1 MPTLSRMKNFFRNI
15 FAKRRNDGDLDDEVH
30 FYVDLLAEEKM
41 RAGMNPEEARRTA
54 RIELGGIEQVKEQVR
69 EVRAGAWLDTVIQDL
84 RYGARMLRKNPG
96 FTAIAVLTL
105 ALGIGANTA
114 IFSVVSAVILRPL
127 PYANPQQLIVLRE
140 TTQSVGPHSPSYP
153 DFLDWRKQSRSFS
166 QMAAINN
173 REFNLS
179 GVAQPENISGYVVSA
194 NCLSMLGVRPFL
206 GRDFLPSEDA
216 PGTAPIVLLSYALWQ
231 SHLGADP
238 SAVGKSIT
246 LDGRSFTII
255 GVLPPNIRLLEKT
268 DILAP
273 IGVWAGDTDMTDR
286 GDRGD
291 MDAVGRLVSGAS
303 ISQAQAEMDT
313 IAANLRKEYPATN
326 SGVGISMASLRDEL
340 VGDSRPPILVLF
352 GAVVFV
358 LLIACVNVAN
368 LFLVRGAARAREIAV
383 RQACGA
389 SRQRLVRQMLT
400 ESFLLAFLGGGLGIL
415 FGALGIEGLRRLVSM
430 DMLQGAIIGMDRSVL
445 LFSGAMVVFVAIA
458 FGLVPA
464 WQASQPHVQ
473 ETLKDGGRSSTASAA
488 QHRLRGVLVM
498 AETALALVLLVGA
511 GLMMKSMYRLLQ
523 VDPGFRP
530 ERVLTMEI
538 NLRTAQ
544 YSKPEASSNFWRQ
557 VLDRVRALPGVD
569 TAALGTVL
577 PLSGNHNRGDIT
589 IEGLPTPDP
598 GKFPH
603 PDFHMVSPSYIDA
616 LSIPLLRGRNFTD
629 ADTDTA
635 SQVALINAT
644 MARRFWPNEDP
655 TGKRFHFGHPGSTEP
670 WMEIIGVVGDTKL
683 YGLSNPSR
691 LELYLPLQQSHPNDM
706 FLVLRSAIDPA
717 SLTPAVRDAV
727 ASIDK
732 DQPVF
737 NVNTMK
743 QLVDASVATRHI
755 TLVLLGLFSGLAL
768 LLAAIGIYGVISY
781 SVQQRT
787 HEIGIRMAL
796 GAQRSDVLRLVVGQG
811 VKLAALGIAIGIAAA
826 FGLTRLMAS
835 LLFGVGAYDPV
846 AFVTAAIILL
856 LVAIAACYI
865 PARRAIAVDPMVA
878 LRYE

>member
-1 MPTLSRMKNFFRNI
+1 MPMLSRMTRLWRNF
-15 FAKRRNDGDLDDEVH
+15 FAKRRNDRDLDDEVH
-30 FYVDLLAEEKM
+30 SYVDLLAEEKM
-41 RAGMNPEEARRTA
+41 REGMRPDEARRTA
-54 RIELGGIEQVKEQVR
+54 RIELGGVEQVKEDVR
-69 EVRAGAWLDTVIQDL
+69 EVRAGAWLDIVFQDI

-96 FTAIAVLTL
+96 FTAVAILTL

-114 IFSVVSAVILRPL
+114 IFSVVSAVLLRPL

-153 DFLDWRKQSRSFS
+153 DFLDWRKQSRTFS

-179 GVAQPENISGYVVSA
+179 GVAQPENISGYAVSA

-216 PGTAPIVLLSYALWQ
+216 PGSAPVVLLSYALWQ

-238 SAVGKSIT
+238 SPVGKNIT

-273 IGVWAGDTDMTDR
+273 IGVWAGDMTDR

-415 FGALGIEGLRRLVSM
+415 VGALGIEGLRQLISAE
-430 DMLQGAIIGMDRSVL
+430 MLQGAIIGMDRSVL

-488 QHRLRGVLVM
+488 QHRLRGLLVM

-544 YSKPEASSNFWRQ
+544 YSKPEASRNFWRQ
-557 VLDRVRALPGVD
+557 VLDKVRDLPGVD
-569 TAALGTVL
+569 AAALGTVL
-577 PLSGNHNRGDIT
+577 PLSGDHNRADIT
-589 IEGLPTPDP
+589 IEALPTPDP

-635 SQVALINAT
+635 PQVALINAT
-644 MARRFWPNEDP
+644 MARRFWPNEDA
-655 TGKRFHFGHPGSTEP
+655 TGKRFHWGHPGSKEP
-670 WMEIIGVVGDTKL
+670 WIEIIGVVGDTKL
-683 YGLSNPSR
+683 YGLANPSR
-691 LELYLPLQQSHPNDM
+691 LELYMPLQQSRSSDM

-737 NVNTMK
+737 SVNTMK

-796 GAQRSDVLRLVVGQG
+796 GAQRRDVLRLVVGQG
-811 VKLAALGIAIGIAAA
+811 VRLAALGIAIGIAAA

>member
-1 MPTLSRMKNFFRNI
+1 MPMLSRMTRLWRNF
-15 FAKRRNDGDLDDEVH
+15 FAKRRNDRDLDDEVH
-30 FYVDLLAEEKM
+30 SYVDLLAEEKM
-41 RAGMNPEEARRTA
+41 REGMRPDEARRTA
-54 RIELGGIEQVKEQVR
+54 RIELGGVEQVKEDVR
-69 EVRAGAWLDTVIQDL
+69 EVRAGAWLDIVFQDI

-96 FTAIAVLTL
+96 FTAVAILTL

-114 IFSVVSAVILRPL
+114 IFSVVSAVLLRPL

-153 DFLDWRKQSRSFS
+153 DFLDWRKQSRTFS

-179 GVAQPENISGYVVSA
+179 GVAQPENISGYAVSA

-216 PGTAPIVLLSYALWQ
+216 PGSAPVVLLSYALWQ

-238 SAVGKSIT
+238 SPVGKNIT

-273 IGVWAGDTDMTDR
+273 IGVWAGDMTDR

-415 FGALGIEGLRRLVSM
+415 VGALGIEGLRQLISAE
-430 DMLQGAIIGMDRSVL
+430 MLQGAIIGMDRSVL

-488 QHRLRGVLVM
+488 QHRLRGLLVM

-544 YSKPEASSNFWRQ
+544 YSKPEASRNFWRQ
-557 VLDRVRALPGVD
+557 VLDKVRDLPGVD
-569 TAALGTVL
+569 AAALGTVL
-577 PLSGNHNRGDIT
+577 PLSGDHNRADIT
-589 IEGLPTPDP
+589 IEALPTPDP

-635 SQVALINAT
+635 PQVALINAT
-644 MARRFWPNEDP
+644 MARRFWPNEDA
-655 TGKRFHFGHPGSTEP
+655 TGKRFHWGHPGSKEP
-670 WMEIIGVVGDTKL
+670 WIEIIGVVGDTKL
-683 YGLSNPSR
+683 YGLANPSR
-691 LELYLPLQQSHPNDM
+691 LELYMPLQQSRSSDM

-737 NVNTMK
+737 SVNTMK

-856 LVAIAACYI
+856 LVAIAACYF

>member
-1 MPTLSRMKNFFRNI
+1 MLSRMTRLWRNF
-15 FAKRRNDGDLDDEVH
+15 FAKRRNDRDLDDEVH
-30 FYVDLLAEEKM
+30 SYVDLLAEEKM
-41 RAGMNPEEARRTA
+41 REGMRPDEARRTA
-54 RIELGGIEQVKEQVR
+54 RIELGGVEQVKEDVR
-69 EVRAGAWLDTVIQDL
+69 EVRAGAWLDIVFQDI

-96 FTAIAVLTL
+96 FTAVAILTL

-114 IFSVVSAVILRPL
+114 IFSVVSAVLLRPL

-153 DFLDWRKQSRSFS
+153 DFLDWRKQSRTFS

-179 GVAQPENISGYVVSA
+179 GVAQPENISGYAVSA

-216 PGTAPIVLLSYALWQ
+216 PGSAPVVLLSYALWQ

-238 SAVGKSIT
+238 SPVGKNIT

-273 IGVWAGDTDMTDR
+273 IGVWAGDMTDR

-415 FGALGIEGLRRLVSM
+415 VGALGIEGLRQLISAE
-430 DMLQGAIIGMDRSVL
+430 MLQGAIIGMDRSVL

-488 QHRLRGVLVM
+488 QHRLRGLLVM

-544 YSKPEASSNFWRQ
+544 YSKPEASRNFWRQ
-557 VLDRVRALPGVD
+557 VLDKVRDLPGVD
-569 TAALGTVL
+569 AAALGTVL
-577 PLSGNHNRGDIT
+577 PLSGDHNRADIT
-589 IEGLPTPDP
+589 IEALPTPDP

-635 SQVALINAT
+635 PQVALINAT
-644 MARRFWPNEDP
+644 MARRFWPNEDA
-655 TGKRFHFGHPGSTEP
+655 TGKRFHWGHPGSKEP
-670 WMEIIGVVGDTKL
+670 WIEIIGVVGDTKL
-683 YGLSNPSR
+683 YGLANPSR
-691 LELYLPLQQSHPNDM
+691 LELYMPLQQSRSSDM

-737 NVNTMK
+737 SVNTMK

-796 GAQRSDVLRLVVGQG
+796 GAQRRDVLRLVVGQG
-811 VKLAALGIAIGIAAA
+811 VRLAALGIAIGIAAA

-846 AFVTAAIILL
+846 AFMAAALLLL

>member
-1 MPTLSRMKNFFRNI
+1 MWLTNAITNWIKRSRKDR
-15 FAKRRNDGDLDDEVH
+15 DLNNEVRS
-30 FYVDLLAEEKM
+30 YIDLLAEEKM
-41 RAGMNPEEARRTA
+41 RQGISPGEARRTA
-54 RIELGGIEQVKEQVR
+54 RIELGGVEQVKEQVR
-69 EVRAGAWLDTVIQDL
+69 EVRAGAWLDSLFQDL
-84 RYGARMLRKNPG
+84 RYGARLLRKNPS
-96 FTAIAVLTL
+96 FTVIAVLTL

-114 IFSVVSAVILRPL
+114 IFSIVNAVLLRPL

-140 TTQSVGPHSPSYP
+140 TTQSVGAHSPSYP
-153 DFLDWRKQSRSFS
+153 DFLDWRIQSTTFR

-179 GVAQPENISGYVVSA
+179 GVAQPENINGYAVSP

-206 GRDFLPSEDA
+206 GRDFLPSEDT
-216 PGTAPIVLLSYALWQ
+216 PGTAPIVMLSYALWQ

-238 SAVGKSIT
+238 NAVGKSLT
-246 LDGRSFTII
+246 LDGRSFTIVGI
-255 GVLPPNIRLLEKT
+255 LPPNFRLLDKT

-273 IGVWAGDTDMTDR
+273 IGVWAGDVDMTDR
-286 GDRGD
+286 GERGD
-291 MDAVGRLVSGAS
+291 LDVLGRLAHGAT
-303 ISQAQAEMDT
+303 IAQARAEMDT
-313 IAANLRKEYPATN
+313 IAANLRKEYPAPN
-326 SGVGISMASLRDEL
+326 GGVGISMATLRDEL
-340 VGDSRPPILVLF
+340 VGESRPAILVLF

-389 SRQRLVRQMLT
+389 TRERLVRQMLT
-400 ESFLLAFLGGGLGIL
+400 ESFLLASLGGGLGIL
-415 FGALGIEGLRRLVSM
+415 VGWLGIEGLRHLISM
-430 DMLQGAIIGMDRSVL
+430 DMLQGAVIGIDRNVL
-445 LFSGAMVVFVAIA
+445 LFSGAMVVLVAIA

-464 WQASQPHVQ
+464 WQASQPRVQ
-473 ETLKDGGRSSTASAA
+473 ETLKDGGRSSTPSAA

-544 YSKPEASSNFWRQ
+544 YSKPEASLNFWRQ
-557 VLDRVRALPGVD
+557 ALDKVRALPGID

-589 IEGLPTPDP
+589 VEGMPTPEL

-603 PDFHMVSPSYIDA
+603 PDYHTISSSYIEV
-616 LSIPLLRGRNFTD
+616 LNIPLLRGRNFTD
-629 ADTDTA
+629 ADIDTA
-635 SQVALINAT
+635 PRVALINAT
-644 MARRFWPNEDP
+644 MARRFWPNEDA
-655 TGKRFHFGHPGSTEP
+655 TGKRFHWGHPGSKEP
-670 WMEIIGVVGDTKL
+670 WIEIIGVVGDTKL
-683 YGLSNPSR
+683 YGLANPSR
-691 LELYLPLQQSHPNDM
+691 LELYMPFQQSRASDM
-706 FLVLRSAIDPA
+706 FLVLRSAGDPA
-717 SLTPAVRDAV
+717 SLTSAVREAV
-727 ASIDK
+727 AAIDK

-737 NVNTMK
+737 NVNTMT
-743 QLVDASVATRHI
+743 QLVNDSVATRHI
-755 TLVLLGLFSGLAL
+755 TLVLLGLFSALAL
-768 LLAAIGIYGVISY
+768 VLAAIGIYGVIAY

-796 GAQRSDVLRLVVGQG
+796 GAQRTDVLRLVVGHG
-811 VKLAALGIAIGIAAA
+811 VKLAALGIAIGVAAA
-826 FGLTRLMAS
+826 FGLTRLMSS
-835 LLFGVGAYDPV
+835 LLFGTGSTDPV
-846 AFVTAAIILL
+846 TFASAAAILL
-856 LVAIAACYI
+856 LVAVAACYI

>member
-1 MPTLSRMKNFFRNI
+1 MPMLSRMTRLWRNF
-15 FAKRRNDGDLDDEVH
+15 FAKRRNDRDLDDEVH
-30 FYVDLLAEEKM
+30 SYVDLLAEEKM
-41 RAGMNPEEARRTA
+41 REGMRPDEARRTA
-54 RIELGGIEQVKEQVR
+54 RIELGGVEQVKEDVR
-69 EVRAGAWLDTVIQDL
+69 EVRAGAWLDIVFQDI

-96 FTAIAVLTL
+96 FTAVAILTL

-114 IFSVVSAVILRPL
+114 IFSVVSAVLLRPL

-153 DFLDWRKQSRSFS
+153 DFLDWRKQSRTFS

-179 GVAQPENISGYVVSA
+179 GVAQPENISGYAVSA

-216 PGTAPIVLLSYALWQ
+216 PGSAPVVLLSYALWQ

-238 SAVGKSIT
+238 SPVGKNIT

-273 IGVWAGDTDMTDR
+273 IGVWAGDMTDR

-415 FGALGIEGLRRLVSM
+415 VGALGIEGLRQLISAE
-430 DMLQGAIIGMDRSVL
+430 MLQGAIIGMDRSVL

-488 QHRLRGVLVM
+488 QHRLRGLLVM

-544 YSKPEASSNFWRQ
+544 YSKPEASRNFWRQ
-557 VLDRVRALPGVD
+557 VLDKVRDLPGVD
-569 TAALGTVL
+569 AAALGTVL
-577 PLSGNHNRGDIT
+577 PLSGDHNRADIT
-589 IEGLPTPDP
+589 IEALPTPDP

-635 SQVALINAT
+635 PQVALINAT
-644 MARRFWPNEDP
+644 MARRFWPNEDA
-655 TGKRFHFGHPGSTEP
+655 TGKRFHWGHPGSKEP
-670 WMEIIGVVGDTKL
+670 WIEIIGVVGDTKL
-683 YGLSNPSR
+683 YGLANPSR
-691 LELYLPLQQSHPNDM
+691 LELYMPLQQSRSSDM

-737 NVNTMK
+737 SVNTMK

-796 GAQRSDVLRLVVGQG
+796 GAQRRDVLRLVVGQG
-811 VKLAALGIAIGIAAA
+811 VRLAALGIAIGIAAA

-846 AFVTAAIILL
+846 AFMAAALLLL

>member
-1 MPTLSRMKNFFRNI
+1 MPMLSRMTRLWRNF
-15 FAKRRNDGDLDDEVH
+15 FAKRRNDRDLDDEVH
-30 FYVDLLAEEKM
+30 SYVDLLAEEKM
-41 RAGMNPEEARRTA
+41 REGMRPDEARRTA
-54 RIELGGIEQVKEQVR
+54 RIELGGVEQVKEDVR
-69 EVRAGAWLDTVIQDL
+69 EVRAGAWLDIVFQDI

-96 FTAIAVLTL
+96 FTAVAILTL

-114 IFSVVSAVILRPL
+114 IFSVVSAVLLRPL

-153 DFLDWRKQSRSFS
+153 DFLDWRKQSRTFS

-179 GVAQPENISGYVVSA
+179 GVAQPENISGYAVSA

-216 PGTAPIVLLSYALWQ
+216 PGSAPVVLLSYALWQ

-238 SAVGKSIT
+238 SPVGKNIT

-273 IGVWAGDTDMTDR
+273 IGVWAGDMTDR

-415 FGALGIEGLRRLVSM
+415 VGALGIEGLRQLISAE
-430 DMLQGAIIGMDRSVL
+430 MLQGAIIGMDRSVL

-488 QHRLRGVLVM
+488 QHRLRGLLVM

-544 YSKPEASSNFWRQ
+544 YPKPEASRNFWRQ
-557 VLDRVRALPGVD
+557 VLDKVRDLPGVD
-569 TAALGTVL
+569 AAALGTVL
-577 PLSGNHNRGDIT
+577 PLSGDHNRADIT
-589 IEGLPTPDP
+589 IEALPTPDP

-635 SQVALINAT
+635 PQVALINAT
-644 MARRFWPNEDP
+644 MARRFWPNEDA
-655 TGKRFHFGHPGSTEP
+655 TGKRFHWGHPGSKEP
-670 WMEIIGVVGDTKL
+670 WIEIIGVVGDTKL
-683 YGLSNPSR
+683 YGLANPSR
-691 LELYLPLQQSHPNDM
+691 LELYMPLQQSRSSDM

-737 NVNTMK
+737 SVNTMK

-796 GAQRSDVLRLVVGQG
+796 GAQRRDVLRLVVGQG
-811 VKLAALGIAIGIAAA
+811 VRLAALGIAIGIAAA

>member
-1 MPTLSRMKNFFRNI
+1 MPMLSRMTRLWRNF
-15 FAKRRNDGDLDDEVH
+15 FAKRRNDRDLDDEVH
-30 FYVDLLAEEKM
+30 SYVDLLAEEKM
-41 RAGMNPEEARRTA
+41 REGMRPDEARRTA
-54 RIELGGIEQVKEQVR
+54 RIELGGVEQVKEDVR
-69 EVRAGAWLDTVIQDL
+69 EVRAGAWLDIVFQDI

-96 FTAIAVLTL
+96 FTAVAILTL

-114 IFSVVSAVILRPL
+114 IFSVVSAVLLRPL

-153 DFLDWRKQSRSFS
+153 DFLDWRKQSRTFS

-179 GVAQPENISGYVVSA
+179 GVAQPENISGYAVSA

-216 PGTAPIVLLSYALWQ
+216 PGSAPVVLLSYALWQ

-238 SAVGKSIT
+238 SPVGKNIT

-273 IGVWAGDTDMTDR
+273 IGVWAGDMTDR

-313 IAANLRKEYPATN
+313 IAANLRKEYPSTN

-415 FGALGIEGLRRLVSM
+415 VGALGIEGLRQLISAE
-430 DMLQGAIIGMDRSVL
+430 MLQGAIIGMDRSVL

-488 QHRLRGVLVM
+488 QHRLRGLLVM

-544 YSKPEASSNFWRQ
+544 YSKPEASRNFWRQ
-557 VLDRVRALPGVD
+557 VLDKVRDLPGVD
-569 TAALGTVL
+569 AAALGTVL
-577 PLSGNHNRGDIT
+577 PLSGDHNRADIT
-589 IEGLPTPDP
+589 IEALPTPDP

-635 SQVALINAT
+635 PQVALINAT
-644 MARRFWPNEDP
+644 MARRFWPNEDAV
-655 TGKRFHFGHPGSTEP
+655 GKRFHLGHPGSEGP
-670 WMEIIGVVGDTKL
+670 WVEIIGVVGDTKL
-683 YGLSNPSR
+683 YGLANPSR
-691 LELYLPLQQSHPNDM
+691 LELYLPLQQSHVNNM
-706 FLVLRSAIDPA
+706 YLVLRSAIDPA
-717 SLTPAVRDAV
+717 SLTPAIREAV

-737 NVNTMK
+737 NVNTMT
-743 QLVDASVATRHI
+743 QLVNDSVATRHI
-755 TLVLLGLFSGLAL
+755 TLVLLGLFSALAL
-768 LLAAIGIYGVISY
+768 VLAAIGIYGVIAY

-796 GAQRSDVLRLVVGQG
+796 GARRSDVLRLVVGHG
-811 VKLAALGIAIGIAAA
+811 VKLAALGIAIGVAAA
-826 FGLTRLMAS
+826 FGLTRLMSS
-835 LLFGVGAYDPV
+835 LLFGTGSTDPITF
-846 AFVTAAIILL
+846 ASAAAILL
-856 LVAIAACYI
+856 LVAVAACYI

>member
-1 MPTLSRMKNFFRNI
+1 MPMLSRMTRLWRNF
-15 FAKRRNDGDLDDEVH
+15 FAKRRNDRDLDDEVH
-30 FYVDLLAEEKM
+30 SYVDLLAEEKM
-41 RAGMNPEEARRTA
+41 REGMRPDEARRTA
-54 RIELGGIEQVKEQVR
+54 RIELGGVEQVKEDVR
-69 EVRAGAWLDTVIQDL
+69 EVRAGAWLDIVFQDI

-96 FTAIAVLTL
+96 FTAVAILTL

-114 IFSVVSAVILRPL
+114 IFSVVSAVLLRPL

-153 DFLDWRKQSRSFS
+153 DFLDWRKQSRTFS

-179 GVAQPENISGYVVSA
+179 GVAQPENISGYAVSA

-216 PGTAPIVLLSYALWQ
+216 PGSAPVVLLSYALWQ

-238 SAVGKSIT
+238 SPVGKNIT

-273 IGVWAGDTDMTDR
+273 IGVWAGDMTDR

-415 FGALGIEGLRRLVSM
+415 VGALGIEGLRQLISAE
-430 DMLQGAIIGMDRSVL
+430 MLQGAIIGMDRSVL

-488 QHRLRGVLVM
+488 QHRLRGLLVM

-544 YSKPEASSNFWRQ
+544 YSKPEASRNFWRQ
-557 VLDRVRALPGVD
+557 VLDKVRDLPGVD
-569 TAALGTVL
+569 AAALGTVL
-577 PLSGNHNRGDIT
+577 PLSGDHNRADIT
-589 IEGLPTPDP
+589 IEALPTPDP

-635 SQVALINAT
+635 PQVALINAT
-644 MARRFWPNEDP
+644 MARRFWPNEDA
-655 TGKRFHFGHPGSTEP
+655 TGKRFHWGHPGSKEP
-670 WMEIIGVVGDTKL
+670 WIEIIGVVGDTKL
-683 YGLSNPSR
+683 YGLANPSR
-691 LELYLPLQQSHPNDM
+691 LELYMPLQQSRSSDM

-737 NVNTMK
+737 SVNTMK

-796 GAQRSDVLRLVVGQG
+796 GAQRLDVLRLVVGQG
-811 VKLAALGIAIGIAAA
+811 VRLAALGIAIGIAAA

>member
-1 MPTLSRMKNFFRNI
+1 MPMLSRMTRLWRNF
-15 FAKRRNDGDLDDEVH
+15 FAKRRNDRDLDDEVH
-30 FYVDLLAEEKM
+30 SYVDLLAEEKM
-41 RAGMNPEEARRTA
+41 REGMRPDEARRTA
-54 RIELGGIEQVKEQVR
+54 RIELGGVEQVKEDVR
-69 EVRAGAWLDTVIQDL
+69 EVRAGAWLDIVFQDI

-96 FTAIAVLTL
+96 FTAVAILTL

-114 IFSVVSAVILRPL
+114 IFSVVSAVLLRPL

-153 DFLDWRKQSRSFS
+153 DFLDWRKQSRTFS

-179 GVAQPENISGYVVSA
+179 GVAQPENISGYAVSA

-216 PGTAPIVLLSYALWQ
+216 PGSAPVVLLSYALWQ

-238 SAVGKSIT
+238 SPVGKNIT

-273 IGVWAGDTDMTDR
+273 IGVWAGDMTDR

-415 FGALGIEGLRRLVSM
+415 VGALGIEGLRQLISAE
-430 DMLQGAIIGMDRSVL
+430 MLQGAIIGMDRSVL

-488 QHRLRGVLVM
+488 QHRLRGLLVM

-544 YSKPEASSNFWRQ
+544 YSKPEASRNFWRQ
-557 VLDRVRALPGVD
+557 VLDKVRDLPGVD
-569 TAALGTVL
+569 AAALGTVL
-577 PLSGNHNRGDIT
+577 PLSGDHNRADIT
-589 IEGLPTPDP
+589 IEALPTPDP

-635 SQVALINAT
+635 PQVALINAT
-644 MARRFWPNEDP
+644 MARRFWPNEDA
-655 TGKRFHFGHPGSTEP
+655 TGKRFHWGHPGSKEP
-670 WMEIIGVVGDTKL
+670 WIEIIGVVGDTKL
-683 YGLSNPSR
+683 YGLANPSR
-691 LELYLPLQQSHPNDM
+691 LELYMPLQQSRSSDM

-737 NVNTMK
+737 SVNTMK

-796 GAQRSDVLRLVVGQG
+796 GAQRRDVLRLVVGQG
-811 VKLAALGIAIGIAAA
+811 VRLAALGMAIGIAAA

>member
-473 ETLKDGGRSSTASAA
+473 ETLKDGGRAPGRRGPNDEKYVSSAA
-488 QHRLRGVLVM
+488 SGSGLSPRACAHHGNKFAHRAVLQTGSIF
-498 AETALALVLLVGA
+498 EFLA
-511 GLMMKSMYRLLQ
+511 
-523 VDPGFRP
+523 
-530 ERVLTMEI
+530 
-538 NLRTAQ
+538 
-544 YSKPEASSNFWRQ
+544 
-557 VLDRVRALPGVD
+557 
-569 TAALGTVL
+569 
-577 PLSGNHNRGDIT
+577 
-589 IEGLPTPDP
+589 
-598 GKFPH
+598 
-603 PDFHMVSPSYIDA
+603 
-616 LSIPLLRGRNFTD
+616 
-629 ADTDTA
+629 
-635 SQVALINAT
+635 
-644 MARRFWPNEDP
+644 
-655 TGKRFHFGHPGSTEP
+655 PGS
-670 WMEIIGVVGDTKL
+670 
-683 YGLSNPSR
+683 R
-691 LELYLPLQQSHPNDM
+691 
-706 FLVLRSAIDPA
+706 
-717 SLTPAVRDAV
+717 
-727 ASIDK
+727 
-732 DQPVF
+732 
-737 NVNTMK
+737 
-743 QLVDASVATRHI
+743 
-755 TLVLLGLFSGLAL
+755 
-768 LLAAIGIYGVISY
+768 
-781 SVQQRT
+781 
-787 HEIGIRMAL
+787 
-796 GAQRSDVLRLVVGQG
+796 
-811 VKLAALGIAIGIAAA
+811 
-826 FGLTRLMAS
+826 
-835 LLFGVGAYDPV
+835 
-846 AFVTAAIILL
+846 
-856 LVAIAACYI
+856 
-865 PARRAIAVDPMVA
+865 
-878 LRYE
+878 

>member
-1 MPTLSRMKNFFRNI
+1 MPMLSRMTRLWRNF
-15 FAKRRNDGDLDDEVH
+15 FAKRRNDRDLDDEVH
-30 FYVDLLAEEKM
+30 SYVDLLAEEKM
-41 RAGMNPEEARRTA
+41 REGMRPDEARRTA
-54 RIELGGIEQVKEQVR
+54 RIELGGVEQVKEDVR
-69 EVRAGAWLDTVIQDL
+69 EVRAGAWLDIVFQDI

-96 FTAIAVLTL
+96 FTAVAILTL

-114 IFSVVSAVILRPL
+114 IFSVVSAVLLRPL

-153 DFLDWRKQSRSFS
+153 DFLDWRKQSRTFS

-179 GVAQPENISGYVVSA
+179 GVAQPENISGYAVSA

-216 PGTAPIVLLSYALWQ
+216 PGSAPVVLLSYALWQ

-238 SAVGKSIT
+238 SPVGKNIT

-273 IGVWAGDTDMTDR
+273 IGVWAGDMTDR

-415 FGALGIEGLRRLVSM
+415 VGALGIEGLRQLISAE
-430 DMLQGAIIGMDRSVL
+430 MLQGAIIGMDRSVL

-488 QHRLRGVLVM
+488 QHRLRGLLVM

-544 YSKPEASSNFWRQ
+544 YSKPEASRNFWRQ
-557 VLDRVRALPGVD
+557 VLDKVRDLPGVD
-569 TAALGTVL
+569 AAALGTVL
-577 PLSGNHNRGDIT
+577 PLSGDHNRADIT
-589 IEGLPTPDP
+589 IEALPTPDP

-635 SQVALINAT
+635 PQVALINAT
-644 MARRFWPNEDP
+644 MARRFWPNEDA
-655 TGKRFHFGHPGSTEP
+655 TGKRFHWGHPGSKEP
-670 WMEIIGVVGDTKL
+670 WIEIIGVVGDTKL
-683 YGLSNPSR
+683 YGLANPSR
-691 LELYLPLQQSHPNDM
+691 LELYMPLQQSRSSDM

-737 NVNTMK
+737 SVNTMK

-796 GAQRSDVLRLVVGQG
+796 GAQRRDVLRLVVGQD
-811 VKLAALGIAIGIAAA
+811 VRLAALGIAIGIAAA

>member
-1 MPTLSRMKNFFRNI
+1 MPMLSRMTRLWRNF
-15 FAKRRNDGDLDDEVH
+15 FAKRRNDRDLDDEVH
-30 FYVDLLAEEKM
+30 SYVDLLAEEKM
-41 RAGMNPEEARRTA
+41 REGMRPDEARRTA
-54 RIELGGIEQVKEQVR
+54 RIELGGVEQVKEDVR
-69 EVRAGAWLDTVIQDL
+69 EVRAGAWLDIVFQDI

-96 FTAIAVLTL
+96 FTAVAILTL

-114 IFSVVSAVILRPL
+114 IFSVVSAVLLRPL

-153 DFLDWRKQSRSFS
+153 DFLDWRKQSRTFS

-179 GVAQPENISGYVVSA
+179 GVAQPENISGYAVSA

-216 PGTAPIVLLSYALWQ
+216 PGSAPVVLLSYALWQ

-238 SAVGKSIT
+238 SPVGKNIT

-273 IGVWAGDTDMTDR
+273 IGVWAGDMTDR

-415 FGALGIEGLRRLVSM
+415 VGALGIEGLRQLISAE
-430 DMLQGAIIGMDRSVL
+430 MLQGAIIGMDRSVL

-488 QHRLRGVLVM
+488 QHRLRGLLVM

-544 YSKPEASSNFWRQ
+544 YSKPEASRNFWRQ
-557 VLDRVRALPGVD
+557 VLDKVRDLPGVD
-569 TAALGTVL
+569 AAALGTVL
-577 PLSGNHNRGDIT
+577 PLSGDHNRADIT
-589 IEGLPTPDP
+589 IEALPTPDP

-635 SQVALINAT
+635 PQVALINAT
-644 MARRFWPNEDP
+644 MARRFWPNEDA
-655 TGKRFHFGHPGSTEP
+655 TGKRFHWGHPGSKEP
-670 WMEIIGVVGDTKL
+670 WIEIIGVVGDTKL
-683 YGLSNPSR
+683 YGLANPSR
-691 LELYLPLQQSHPNDM
+691 LELYMPLQQSRSSDM

-737 NVNTMK
+737 SVNTMK

-796 GAQRSDVLRLVVGQG
+796 GAQRRDVLRLVVGQG
-811 VKLAALGIAIGIAAA
+811 VRLAALGIAIGIAAA

-846 AFVTAAIILL
+846 AFMAAAIILL

>member
-1 MPTLSRMKNFFRNI
+1 MPMLSRMTRLWRNF
-15 FAKRRNDGDLDDEVH
+15 FAKRRNDRDLDDEVH
-30 FYVDLLAEEKM
+30 SYVDLLAEEKM
-41 RAGMNPEEARRTA
+41 REGMRPDEARRTA
-54 RIELGGIEQVKEQVR
+54 RIELGGVEQVKEDVR
-69 EVRAGAWLDTVIQDL
+69 EVRAGAWLDIVFQDI

-96 FTAIAVLTL
+96 FTAVAILTL

-114 IFSVVSAVILRPL
+114 IFSVVSAVLLRPL

-153 DFLDWRKQSRSFS
+153 DFLDWRKQSRTFS

-179 GVAQPENISGYVVSA
+179 GVAQPENISGYAVSA

-216 PGTAPIVLLSYALWQ
+216 PGSAPVVLLSYALWQ

-238 SAVGKSIT
+238 SPVGKNIT

-273 IGVWAGDTDMTDR
+273 IGVWAGDMTDR

-313 IAANLRKEYPATN
+313 IAANLRKEYPSTN

-415 FGALGIEGLRRLVSM
+415 VGALGIEGLRQLISAE
-430 DMLQGAIIGMDRSVL
+430 MLQGAIIGMDRSVL

-488 QHRLRGVLVM
+488 QHRLRGLLVM

-544 YSKPEASSNFWRQ
+544 YSKPEASRNFWRQ
-557 VLDRVRALPGVD
+557 VLDKVRDLPGVD
-569 TAALGTVL
+569 AAALGTVL
-577 PLSGNHNRGDIT
+577 PLSGDHNRADIT
-589 IEGLPTPDP
+589 IEALPTPDP

-635 SQVALINAT
+635 PQVALINAT
-644 MARRFWPNEDP
+644 MARRFWPNEDA
-655 TGKRFHFGHPGSTEP
+655 TGKRFHWGHPGSKEP
-670 WMEIIGVVGDTKL
+670 WIEIIGVVGDTKL
-683 YGLSNPSR
+683 YGLANPSR
-691 LELYLPLQQSHPNDM
+691 LELYMPLQQSRSSDM

-737 NVNTMK
+737 SVNTMK

-796 GAQRSDVLRLVVGQG
+796 GAQRRDVLRLVVGQG

>member
-1 MPTLSRMKNFFRNI
+1 MPMLSRMTRLWRNF
-15 FAKRRNDGDLDDEVH
+15 FAKRRNDRDLDDEVH
-30 FYVDLLAEEKM
+30 SYVDLLAEEKM
-41 RAGMNPEEARRTA
+41 REGMRPDEARRTA
-54 RIELGGIEQVKEQVR
+54 RIELGGVEQVKEDVR
-69 EVRAGAWLDTVIQDL
+69 EVRAGAWLDIVFQDI

-96 FTAIAVLTL
+96 FTAVAILTL

-114 IFSVVSAVILRPL
+114 IFSVVSAVLLRPL

-153 DFLDWRKQSRSFS
+153 DFLDWRKQSRTFS

-179 GVAQPENISGYVVSA
+179 GVAQPENISGYAVSA

-216 PGTAPIVLLSYALWQ
+216 PGSAPVVLLSYALWQ

-238 SAVGKSIT
+238 SPVGKNIT

-273 IGVWAGDTDMTDR
+273 IGVWAGDMTDR

-326 SGVGISMASLRDEL
+326 SGVGISMASLRGEL

-415 FGALGIEGLRRLVSM
+415 VGALGIEGLRQLISAE
-430 DMLQGAIIGMDRSVL
+430 MLQGAIIGMDRSVL

-488 QHRLRGVLVM
+488 QHRLRGLLVM

-544 YSKPEASSNFWRQ
+544 YSKPEASRNFWRQ
-557 VLDRVRALPGVD
+557 VLDKVRDLPGVD
-569 TAALGTVL
+569 AAALGTVL
-577 PLSGNHNRGDIT
+577 PLSGDHNRADIT
-589 IEGLPTPDP
+589 IEALPTPDP

-635 SQVALINAT
+635 PQVALINAT
-644 MARRFWPNEDP
+644 MARRFWPNEDA
-655 TGKRFHFGHPGSTEP
+655 TGKRFHWGHPGSKEP
-670 WMEIIGVVGDTKL
+670 WIEIIGVVGDTKL
-683 YGLSNPSR
+683 YGLANPSR
-691 LELYLPLQQSHPNDM
+691 LELYMPLQQSRSSDM

-737 NVNTMK
+737 SVNTMK

-796 GAQRSDVLRLVVGQG
+796 GAQRRDVLRLVVGQG
-811 VKLAALGIAIGIAAA
+811 VRLAALGIAIGIAAA

>member
-1 MPTLSRMKNFFRNI
+1 MKNFFRNI

>member
-1 MPTLSRMKNFFRNI
+1 MPMLSRMTRLWRNF
-15 FAKRRNDGDLDDEVH
+15 FAKRRNDRDLDDEVH
-30 FYVDLLAEEKM
+30 SYVDLLAEEKM
-41 RAGMNPEEARRTA
+41 REGMRPDEARRTA
-54 RIELGGIEQVKEQVR
+54 RIELGGVEQVKEDVR
-69 EVRAGAWLDTVIQDL
+69 EVRAGAWLDIVFQDI

-96 FTAIAVLTL
+96 FTAVAILTL

-114 IFSVVSAVILRPL
+114 IFSVVSAVLLRPL

-153 DFLDWRKQSRSFS
+153 DFLDWRKQSRTFS

-179 GVAQPENISGYVVSA
+179 GVAQPENISGYAVSA

-216 PGTAPIVLLSYALWQ
+216 PGSAPVVLLSYALWQ

-238 SAVGKSIT
+238 SPVGKNIT

-273 IGVWAGDTDMTDR
+273 IGVWAGDMTDR

-415 FGALGIEGLRRLVSM
+415 VGALGIEGLRQLISAE
-430 DMLQGAIIGMDRSVL
+430 MLQGAIIGMDRSVL

-488 QHRLRGVLVM
+488 QHRLRGLLVM

-544 YSKPEASSNFWRQ
+544 YSKPEASRNFWRQ
-557 VLDRVRALPGVD
+557 VLDKVRDLPGVD
-569 TAALGTVL
+569 AAALGTVL
-577 PLSGNHNRGDIT
+577 PLSGDHNRADIT
-589 IEGLPTPDP
+589 IEALPTPDP

-635 SQVALINAT
+635 PQVALINAT
-644 MARRFWPNEDP
+644 MARRFWPNEDA
-655 TGKRFHFGHPGSTEP
+655 TGKRFHWGHPGSKEP
-670 WMEIIGVVGDTKL
+670 WIEIIGVVGDTKL
-683 YGLSNPSR
+683 YGLANPSR
-691 LELYLPLQQSHPNDM
+691 LELYMPLQQSRSSDM

-727 ASIDK
+727 AAIDK

-743 QLVDASVATRHI
+743 QLVDDSVATRHI

-796 GAQRSDVLRLVVGQG
+796 GAQRRDVLRLVVGQG
-811 VKLAALGIAIGIAAA
+811 VRLAALGIAIGIAAA

>member
-1 MPTLSRMKNFFRNI
+1 
-15 FAKRRNDGDLDDEVH
+15 
-30 FYVDLLAEEKM
+30 
-41 RAGMNPEEARRTA
+41 MNPEEARRTA

>member
-1 MPTLSRMKNFFRNI
+1 MPMLSRVTSFLRNT
-15 FAKRRNDGDLDDEVH
+15 FGKRGNDRELDDEVRG
-30 FYVDLLAEEKM
+30 YAELLAEEKT
-41 RAGMNPEEARRTA
+41 RAGMNPEEAHRTA

-69 EVRAGAWLDTVIQDL
+69 EVRAGAWLDSLFQDL

-96 FTAIAVLTL
+96 FTAVAVLTL

-114 IFSVVSAVILRPL
+114 IFSVVDAVLLRPL
-127 PYANPQQLIVLRE
+127 PYANSQQLIVLRE

-153 DFLDWRKQSRSFS
+153 DFLDWRKQSKTFG

-179 GVAQPENISGYVVSA
+179 GVAQPENISGYAVSP

-206 GRDFLPSEDA
+206 GRDFLPSEEA
-216 PGTAPIVLLSYALWQ
+216 PGTAPVVLLSYALWQ

-238 SAVGKSIT
+238 NAVGKSIT

-255 GVLPPNIRLLEKT
+255 GLLPPNFRLPEKT
-268 DILAP
+268 DVLAP
-273 IGVWAGDTDMTDR
+273 IGVWAGDVDMTER
-286 GDRGD
+286 GERGD
-291 MDAVGRLVSGAS
+291 MDVLGRLAPGATLT
-303 ISQAQAEMDT
+303 QARAEMDT

-326 SGVGISMASLRDEL
+326 SGIGISMATLRDEL

-368 LFLVRGAARAREIAV
+368 LFLVRGAARSREIAI

-389 SRQRLVRQMLT
+389 GSNRIIRQMLT
-400 ESFLLAFLGGGLGIL
+400 ESFLLAAIG
-415 FGALGIEGLRRLVSM
+415 GALGILVGALGIVGLKHLVST
-430 DMLQGAIIGMDRSVL
+430 DMFQGVTIAIDRSVM
-445 LFSGAMVVFVAIA
+445 LFSAAMIVLVAIA

-464 WQASQPHVQ
+464 WQASQPQVQ
-473 ETLKDGGRSSTASAA
+473 ETLKEGGRSATSSVA
-488 QHRLRGVLVM
+488 QHRLRGMLVM

-511 GLMMKSMYRLLQ
+511 GLMMKSLYRLLK
-523 VDPGFRP
+523 VNPGFRS

-538 NLRTAQ
+538 NLRSAQ
-544 YSKPEASSNFWRQ
+544 YSKPGAALNFWQ
-557 VLDRVRALPGVD
+557 QTLDRVRAVPGVE

-577 PLSGNHNRGDIT
+577 PLSGNHDRGDIT
-589 IEGLPTPDP
+589 IEGMPTPDL

-603 PDFHMVSPSYIDA
+603 PDYHTVSSSYVEA

-629 ADTDTA
+629 SDNDAA
-635 SQVALINAT
+635 PPVALINAT
-644 MARRFWPNEDP
+644 MARRFWPNEAAV
-655 TGKRFHFGHPGSTEP
+655 GKRFHWGHPGSEDP
-670 WMEIIGVVGDTKL
+670 WIEIVGIVGDTKL
-683 YGLSNPSR
+683 YGLANPSR
-691 LELYLPLQQSHPNDM
+691 LELYLPLQQSHANDM
-706 FLVLRSAIDPA
+706 FLVLRSATDPA
-717 SLTPAVRDAV
+717 SLTSSIRDAV
-727 ASIDK
+727 AGVDK

-737 NVNTMK
+737 NVHTMK
-743 QLVDASVATRHI
+743 ELVDDSVSTPHL

-768 LLAAIGIYGVISY
+768 VLAAIGIYGVIAY

-796 GAQRSDVLRLVVGQG
+796 GAQRNDVLRLVVGQG
-811 VKLAALGIAIGIAAA
+811 VKLAALGIAVGIAAA

-846 AFVTAAIILL
+846 AFSAAAIILL